1 MESTASMGPS
11 SRVGNVSPSK
21 DVRNKRTRRTQS
33 APITTRKSPTTTA
46 LHGKGGNYQHLE
58 HHRGIKG
65 AAMAGGRRN
74 TSFLALVRG
83 LVFRR

>member
-21 DVRNKRTRRTQS
+21 DARNKKARRTQS

-46 LHGKGGNYQHLE
+46 MHRKEGNYQHLE
-58 HHRGIKG
+58 YRGIKG